1 MGSTRKYVAQAYN
14 YPQTSKS
21 SMNDTSQLSASSKKL
36 KSNQNLSQGEL
47 TDCIQEITKESV
59 SLIDKKD
66 FLKSLAKKG
75 ETEEEFEVFV
85 REFRKLSIDPELG
98 DITNRAIDLCGTGG
112 DRAHSFNIS
121 TFVSFLVASAG
132 VPVIKHGNRSV
143 SSKCG
148 SADLIEAIGIPIN
161 PTKEKIREGLKE
173 LGYCFLFAPHFHPS
187 FKHIG
192 PVRKE
197 LAKESIITIFNLLG
211 PTINPAKPA
220 YQLLGVFDEFHMQK
234 IGNSLSA
241 NGVRSGLV
249 VHGLVSNEEVRG
261 VDELTNCGDNRIF
274 GIGEKSTSM
283 KETWTPS
290 KWSQNY
296 GSFSDLTGGSL
307 NENLEIMKKLLSG
320 NAPDALLATVLIN
333 ASTAFWIYG
342 RCQSLEEGIE
352 LSQSLLTNGT
362 LQRWINKVSD
372 FYK

>member
-1 MGSTRKYVAQAYN
+1 
-14 YPQTSKS
+14 
-21 SMNDTSQLSASSKKL
+21 MNDTSQLSASSKKL

-197 LAKESIITIFNLLG
+197 LAKE
-211 PTINPAKPA
+211 
-220 YQLLGVFDEFHMQK
+220 
-234 IGNSLSA
+234 
-241 NGVRSGLV
+241 
-249 VHGLVSNEEVRG
+249 
-261 VDELTNCGDNRIF
+261 RI
-274 GIGEKSTSM
+274 
-283 KETWTPS
+283 
-290 KWSQNY
+290 
-296 GSFSDLTGGSL
+296 
-307 NENLEIMKKLLSG
+307 
-320 NAPDALLATVLIN
+320 
-333 ASTAFWIYG
+333 
-342 RCQSLEEGIE
+342 
-352 LSQSLLTNGT
+352 
-362 LQRWINKVSD
+362 
-372 FYK
+372 